1 MEFITWEQQHTC
13 CVWEPGAWDLSLSV
27 WVWISSS
34 YLSTSSA
41 EHIVLS
47 NWNKETCSLQGSVKL
62 LWSWFLN
69 HLQLLT
75 SEEELMKCFPLLNHC
90 DVWIDDALLRGK
102 TFSNIL
108 WVSEI
113 TVTGLIWSHRCTLCC
128 LVAPNCSCSVLNQC
142 YIIWAP
148 QWCGQHHKH
157 HWSDIKAQSLINNI
171 VIIQQLPTK

>member
-1 MEFITWEQQHTC
+1 MFQFFFIPAVAQMKQKQKDSAPWGTRLLLAAGGVQVLCMEIR
-13 CVWEPGAWDLSLSV
+13 G
-27 WVWISSS
+27 SS

-41 EHIVLS
+41 ENIVLS
-47 NWNKETCSLQGSVKL
+47 NWNKEACSLQGSVKL

-75 SEEELMKCFPLLNHC
+75 SEEELMTCFPLLNHC

-113 TVTGLIWSHRCTLCC
+113 TVTGLIWSHRCALCC
-128 LVAPNCSCSVLNQC
+128 LVAPIACGFSLVLLC
-142 YIIWAP
+142 A
-148 QWCGQHHKH
+148 
-157 HWSDIKAQSLINNI
+157 
-171 VIIQQLPTK
+171 